1 MKLNRAVFLDR
12 DGTLNDDPG
21 YLGDPNQVVLLPT
34 VGEALQILKN
44 QLNFLLIV
52 VSNQSGVA
60 RGLITEDDVMSVNRR
75 INELLSNFNVS
86 IDEFYYCTT
95 HPEFNSD
102 EETQCRKPSPK
113 MLIDASKK
121 FNIDLKNSY
130 LIGDNVS
137 DIECALNAG
146 CKSILV
152 KTGYG
157 LESINVLQK
166 QNKFPSFVAENLMDA
181 ANFIIKDI
189 SGEKIGV

>member
-44 QLNFLLIV
+44 QMNFLLIV

-60 RGLITEDDVMSVNRR
+60 RGLITEDDVMNVNRR

-95 HPEFNSD
+95 HPEFNS
-102 EETQCRKPSPK
+102 
-113 MLIDASKK
+113 
-121 FNIDLKNSY
+121 Y
-130 LIGDNVS
+130 
-137 DIECALNAG
+137 
-146 CKSILV
+146 
-152 KTGYG
+152 
-157 LESINVLQK
+157 
-166 QNKFPSFVAENLMDA
+166 
-181 ANFIIKDI
+181 
-189 SGEKIGV
+189 

>member
-1 MKLNRAVFLDR
+1 MKSNRAIFLDR

-21 YLGDPNQVVLLPT
+21 YLGDPEQVVLLPT
-34 VGEALQILKN
+34 VGEALSILKN
-44 QLNFLLIV
+44 QFNFLLIV

-60 RGLITEDDVMSVNRR
+60 RGLITEEDVKNVNKR
-75 INELLSNFNVS
+75 INELLSNYNVS

-95 HPEFNSD
+95 HPDFNSD
-102 EETQCRKPSPK
+102 EECQCRKPSPK
-113 MLIDASKK
+113 MLIDASEK
-121 FNIDLKNSY
+121 FDVDLTKSY
-130 LIGDNVS
+130 LIGDNVA
-137 DIECALNAG
+137 DIESAFNAG
-146 CKSILV
+146 CKAILV

-189 SGEKIGV
+189 SGEKIGL